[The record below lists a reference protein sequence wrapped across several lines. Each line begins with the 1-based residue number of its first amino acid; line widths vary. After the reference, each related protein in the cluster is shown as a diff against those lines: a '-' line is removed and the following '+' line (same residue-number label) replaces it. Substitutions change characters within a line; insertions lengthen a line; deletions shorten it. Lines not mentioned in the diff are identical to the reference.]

1 MDFLSP
7 CEYCDFFLVNF
18 QTFQVH
24 YLEEINLH
32 WRHWQVWQMNVAPK
46 TFGPVRYYTR
56 ITNPPHTHH
65 LPTTQLI
72 LTPSQRRRRQMIK
85 VTLTSDR
92 VSHNIRISFKDPT
105 PFIDLTVKRGY
116 RVRSLFYV
124 LWPQKLKD
132 YPCLDPFGSLVK

>member
-1 MDFLSP
+1 MRL
-7 CEYCDFFLVNF
+7 FFGQFPNF
-18 QTFQVH
+18 SGSLFRGNKFALTA
-24 YLEEINLH
+24 LTSLTNE
-32 WRHWQVWQMNVAPK
+32 RRAPK

-116 RVRSLFYV
+116 RVRSLFSV